1 MNKDEGQLIEA
12 VPHSMYPLTKYLSTY
27 FRADPLVVV
36 DIGARGGLDAKWLT
50 LGDSL
55 KAYCFEADAGECKR
69 LNESGPPNVNH
80 IAACI
85 AGSSGTAT
93 LYETRLNLSSGLY
106 RTNNWFFGRLLN
118 APNADLVGMREVET
132 VTLEQMRE
140 VHDIPEPDFIKLDV
154 EGAELGILKATDLG
168 GTFGFYSEVRF
179 HREINGSPA
188 FWELDQYAKGKG
200 FMLYDL
206 LYTKQSRKA
215 LPYKGPIAHWTDGRR
230 FYAYTVSGQIMDGD
244 ALYFRDP
251 LLFKLSRNQILKAA
265 CMFELWNLND
275 CAAELLLARKDD
287 AEIDVGHC
295 LDLLAGGSFSTYMEN
310 Y

>member
-1 MNKDEGQLIEA
+1 
-12 VPHSMYPLTKYLSTY
+12 MYPLTQYLSTY
-27 FRADPLVVV
+27 FRSEPMIII

-55 KAYCFEADAGECKR
+55 RAYCFDADAQECKR
-69 LNESGPPNVNH
+69 LNESAPPNVSH
-80 IAACI
+80 IAACL
-85 AGSSGTAT
+85 AGSQGTAT

-106 RTNNWFFGRLLN
+106 RTNSRFFGRLLN
-118 APNADLVGMREVET
+118 APNADIVGMRQVET
-132 VTLEQMRE
+132 VTLDQLRE
-140 VHDIPEPDFIKLDV
+140 VHDIHEPDFIKLDV
-154 EGAELGILKATDLG
+154 EGAELDILRSSDLG

-179 HREINGSPA
+179 HREINGCPTFSD
-188 FWELDQYAKGKG
+188 LDQYARGKG

-230 FYAYTVSGQIMDGD
+230 FYAYTVAGQIMDGD
-244 ALYFRDP
+244 ALYFRDA
-251 LLFKLSRNQILKAA
+251 LLFKLSRTQILKVA

-275 CAAELLLARKDD
+275 CAAELLLEREDD
-287 AEIDVGHC
+287 AQIDVAHC
-295 LDLLAGGSFSTYMEN
+295 LDLLAGGSFATYMAN